1 MRKCGIC
8 KHALRAE
15 IDAAL
20 SVNHVIAQVA
30 RTFGLKESPLRRH
43 RDAGHHNGEASA
55 TTSDP
60 PEELPTTSPEQVVA
74 DPPLS
79 TPMPADASPQAPEPP
94 PSRSEREPDS
104 IPFASPQEAPIYSPP
119 PIARPSPVPAFA
131 SSPKASWELPA
142 GARSMLT
149 IDAALAR
156 AQASVDAVRLKERVV
171 TIDGREYRTSR
182 TTDIVRVARA
192 ALLAEGL
199 ALSQVRQR
207 VRAIG
212 SVPCLV
218 VLYALR
224 YVITNPAEI
233 EYIETEIPFPTDR
246 SDLHFKAGATSTYA
260 LRYTLKRLLLIDEE
274 EDDKVDLEP
283 SIPAS
288 EPDPWGLAP
297 DRPITR
303 EETALY
309 AQRHKELLASMP
321 ALPLDPNADKIVAKA
336 RTEARGREFARRA
349 VLKRQGQTGQAAPPS
364 SPSFH
369 GADQGAEDEDFG
381 KE

>member
-8 KHALRAE
+8 KHDRRAE

-30 RTFGLKESPLRRH
+30 REFALKESPLRRH
-43 RDAGHHNGEASA
+43 RDAGHHNGEASTA
-55 TTSDP
+55 TSDP
-60 PEELPTTSPEQVVA
+60 PADSATTSPEQVVA
-74 DPPLS
+74 DSPLS
-79 TPMPADASPQAPEPP
+79 KPMPVDAPHHAPEI
-94 PSRSEREPDS
+94 EPDPV
-104 IPFASPQEAPIYSPP
+104 PFASPQEAPIYSPP
-119 PIARPSPVPAFA
+119 PIARPSPAPAFA
-131 SSPKASWELPA
+131 SPPRASWELPP
-142 GARSMLT
+142 GSTTMLT
-149 IDAALAR
+149 LDAALAR
-156 AQASVDAVRLKERVV
+156 AQASVEAVRLKERVV
-171 TIDGREYRTSR
+171 AVDGREYRTSK

-199 ALSQVRQR
+199 VLSQVRQR

-218 VLYALR
+218 ALYALR
-224 YVITNPAEI
+224 YTVLNPAEI
-233 EYIETEIPFPTDR
+233 EYLETEIPFPSDR
-246 SDLHFKAGATSTYA
+246 SDLHFKAGAASTYA

-274 EDDKVDLEP
+274 EDNKVDLEP

-321 ALPLDPNADKIVAKA
+321 PLPLDPNAEKIVAQAKK
-336 RTEARGREFARRA
+336 EARGREFARRA
-349 VLKRQGQTGQAAPPS
+349 VLKRQGQPGQAPPS
-364 SPSFH
+364 APSFQ
-369 GADQGAEDEDFG
+369 GVDQGAEDEDFG